1 MNLTVSTI
9 AKSIAD
15 YLAALPDTP
24 FAGVAMYEDPNQQGS
39 QPPCMFLQ
47 VRYGRLT
54 KEMSGYWVRRLGL
67 DLVYLLD
74 YNLPDLQQ
82 RYQAAGEALDL
93 ALETFPYSDGETES
107 GTVLLRAYDREW
119 NIDLDE
125 LHYKFELRER
135 VNIPEAA
142 VKMQT
147 MDLNEEV
154 KHDEQ
159 TQNTI

>member
-1 MNLTVSTI
+1 MKLKVSTI
-9 AKSIAD
+9 SKSLAD
-15 YLAALPDTP
+15 YLAPILL
-24 FAGVAMYEDPNQQGS
+24 GVTMYEDPNQQGS

-47 VRYGRLT
+47 TRYNRL
-54 KEMSGYWVRRLGL
+54 KPEMGGYWLRTLGL
-67 DLVYLLD
+67 DLTYLLD
-74 YNLPDLQQ
+74 YNLPDLQRQ
-82 RYQAAGEALDL
+82 YQAAAEALDL
-93 ALETFPYSDGETES
+93 VMETFPYSDGS
-107 GTVLLRAYDREW
+107 GEGQALLRTYDRSW
-119 NIDLDE
+119 TVDLDA

-135 VNIPEAA
+135 VNIPESA

>member
-1 MNLTVSTI
+1 MTFTVSTI
-9 AKSIAD
+9 AKSLAD
-15 YLAALPDTP
+15 YLAPVLH
-24 FAGVAMYEDPNQQGS
+24 GVTMYEDPNQQGN

-47 VRYGRLT
+47 TRYNRLRLET
-54 KEMSGYWVRRLGL
+54 GGYWLRTLGL
-67 DLVYLLD
+67 DLTYLLD

-82 RYQAAGEALDL
+82 RYQAAAEALDCVM
-93 ALETFPYSDGETES
+93 ETFPYSDDSGE
-107 GTVLLRAYDREW
+107 GQALLRTYDREW
-119 NIDLDE
+119 TVDLDAM
-125 LHYKFELRER
+125 HYKFELRER

>member
-1 MNLTVSTI
+1 MNLTVSTL
-9 AKSIAD
+9 ARSLAD
-15 YLAALPDTP
+15 YLAPVLP
-24 FAGVAMYEDPNQQGS
+24 GVAMYEDPNQQGS

-47 VRYGRLT
+47 TRHNRL
-54 KEMSGYWVRRLGL
+54 KLEMGGYWLRTLGL
-67 DLVYLLD
+67 DLTCLLD
-74 YNLPDLQQ
+74 YNLPDLQRQ
-82 RYQAAGEALDL
+82 YQAAAEALDL
-93 ALETFPYSDGETES
+93 VMETFPYSDGS
-107 GTVLLRAYDREW
+107 GEGRALLRTYDREW
-119 NIDLDE
+119 KVDLDA

>member
-1 MNLTVSTI
+1 M
-9 AKSIAD
+9 
-15 YLAALPDTP
+15 
-24 FAGVAMYEDPNQQGS
+24 
-39 QPPCMFLQ
+39 
-47 VRYGRLT
+47 
-54 KEMSGYWVRRLGL
+54 
-67 DLVYLLD
+67 
-74 YNLPDLQQ
+74 
-82 RYQAAGEALDL
+82 
-93 ALETFPYSDGETES
+93 ETFPYSDGSST
-107 GTVLLRAYDREW
+107 GQALLRTYDRSW
-119 NIDLDE
+119 TVDLDA

>member
-9 AKSIAD
+9 SKSLAD
-15 YLAALPDTP
+15 YLAPILP
-24 FAGVAMYEDPNQQGS
+24 GVAMHEDPNQQGS

-47 VRYGRLT
+47 VRYGRLI
-54 KEMSGYWVRRLGL
+54 KETSGYWVRMLGL

-82 RYQAAGEALDL
+82 LYQQAGEALDL
-93 ALETFPYSDGETES
+93 ALETFPYSDGGAGAEP
-107 GTVLLRAYDREW
+107 VLLRTYDREW
-119 NIDLDE
+119 NIDRNE

-135 VNIPEAA
+135 VTLPKPEE

-147 MDLNEEV
+147 LEINQYMKEKPDGG
-154 KHDEQ
+154 
-159 TQNTI
+159 

>member
-47 VRYGRLT
+47 TRYNRL
-54 KEMSGYWVRRLGL
+54 KLEMGGYWLRTLGL
-67 DLVYLLD
+67 DLTYLLD

-82 RYQAAGEALDL
+82 RYQAAAEALDL
-93 ALETFPYSDGETES
+93 VMETFPYSDGS
-107 GTVLLRAYDREW
+107 SDGQVLLRTHDRSW
-119 NIDLDE
+119 TVDLDAM
-125 LHYKFELRER
+125 HYKFELRER
-135 VNIPEAA
+135 VTLPKPD
-142 VKMQT
+142 VPKMQELELHQY
-147 MDLNEEV
+147 MEEAD
-154 KHDEQ
+154 HGR
-159 TQNTI
+159 

>member
-9 AKSIAD
+9 SKSLAD
-15 YLAALPDTP
+15 YLAPILP
-24 FAGVAMYEDPNQQGS
+24 GVAMYEDPNQQGS

-47 VRYGRLT
+47 TRYNRLRLET
-54 KEMSGYWVRRLGL
+54 GGYWLRTLGL
-67 DLVYLLD
+67 DLTYLLD

-82 RYQAAGEALDL
+82 RYQAAAEALDL
-93 ALETFPYSDGETES
+93 VMETFPYSDGSST
-107 GTVLLRAYDREW
+107 GQALLRAYDRSW
-119 NIDLDE
+119 TVDLDA

-159 TQNTI
+159 PQNTI

>member
-1 MNLTVSTI
+1 MTFTVSTI
-9 AKSIAD
+9 AKSLAD
-15 YLAALPDTP
+15 YLAPVLP
-24 FAGVAMYEDPNQQGS
+24 GVAMYEDPNQQGS

-47 VRYGRLT
+47 TRYNRLRLET
-54 KEMSGYWVRRLGL
+54 GGYWLRTLGL
-67 DLVYLLD
+67 DLTYLLD

-82 RYQAAGEALDL
+82 RYQAAAEALDL
-93 ALETFPYSDGETES
+93 VMETFPYSDGSST
-107 GTVLLRAYDREW
+107 GQALLRAYDRSW
-119 NIDLDE
+119 TVDLDA

-135 VNIPEAA
+135 VNIPEDA

>member
-1 MNLTVSTI
+1 MTFTVSTI
-9 AKSIAD
+9 AKSLAD
-15 YLAALPDTP
+15 YLAPVLP
-24 FAGVAMYEDPNQQGS
+24 GVAMYEDPNQQGS

-47 VRYGRLT
+47 TRYNRLRLET
-54 KEMSGYWVRRLGL
+54 GGYWLRTLGL
-67 DLVYLLD
+67 DLTYLLD

-82 RYQAAGEALDL
+82 RYQAAAEALDL
-93 ALETFPYSDGETES
+93 VMETFPYSDGSST
-107 GTVLLRAYDREW
+107 GQALLRAYDRSW
-119 NIDLDE
+119 TVDLDA

-142 VKMQT
+142 AKMQT

>member
-9 AKSIAD
+9 SKSLAD
-15 YLAALPDTP
+15 YLAPILP
-24 FAGVAMYEDPNQQGS
+24 GVAMYEDPNQQGS

-47 VRYGRLT
+47 VRYGRLSR
-54 KEMSGYWVRRLGL
+54 EMSGYWLRRLGL

-74 YNLPDLQQ
+74 YNLPDLQR
-82 RYQAAGEALDL
+82 RYQTAGEALDI
-93 ALETFPYSDGETES
+93 ALETFPYSDGATE
-107 GTVLLRAYDREW
+107 GKTVLLRTYDREW

-135 VNIPEAA
+135 VNIPEQS

-147 MDLNEEV
+147 MDL
-154 KHDEQ
+154 DEDIY
-159 TQNTI
+159 NGKNR

>member
-9 AKSIAD
+9 SKSLAD
-15 YLAALPDTP
+15 YLAPILP
-24 FAGVAMYEDPNQQGS
+24 GVAMYEDPNQQGS

-47 VRYGRLT
+47 TRYNRLSRET
-54 KEMSGYWVRRLGL
+54 GGYWVRTLGI

-82 RYQAAGEALDL
+82 RYQTAGEALDL
-93 ALETFPYSDGETES
+93 ALETFPYSDGGAGAEP
-107 GTVLLRAYDREW
+107 VLLRTYDREW
-119 NIDLDE
+119 NIDLNE

-135 VNIPEAA
+135 VNIPEQF

-147 MDLNEEV
+147 MDL
-154 KHDEQ
+154 DEDIH
-159 TQNTI
+159 NGKNG

>member
-24 FAGVAMYEDPNQQGS
+24 FAGVVMYEDPNQQGS

-47 VRYGRLT
+47 ERYGRLT
-54 KEMSGYWVRRLGL
+54 KETSGFWIRRLGL

-74 YNLPDLQQ
+74 YNLSNLQQ
-82 RYQAAGEALDL
+82 LYQQAGEALDL
-93 ALETFPYSDGETES
+93 ALETFPYSDGGAGAEP
-107 GTVLLRAYDREW
+107 VLLRTYDREW
-119 NIDLDE
+119 KVDLNE

-135 VNIPEAA
+135 VNIPEQF

-147 MDLNEEV
+147 MDLDEDIYNGQNE
-154 KHDEQ
+154 
-159 TQNTI
+159 

>member
-1 MNLTVSTI
+1 MNLTVS
-9 AKSIAD
+9 ALARSLAD
-15 YLAALPDTP
+15 YLAPVLP
-24 FAGVAMYEDPNQQGS
+24 GVAMYEDPNQQGS

-47 VRYGRLT
+47 TRHNRL
-54 KEMSGYWVRRLGL
+54 KLEMGGYWLRTLGL
-67 DLVYLLD
+67 DLTCLLD
-74 YNLPDLQQ
+74 YNLPDLQRQ
-82 RYQAAGEALDL
+82 YQAAAEALDL
-93 ALETFPYSDGETES
+93 VMETFPYSDGS
-107 GTVLLRAYDREW
+107 GEGRALLRTYDREW
-119 NIDLDE
+119 KVDLDA